1 MRRPSSV
8 GLADTFARKSAAVC
22 SHLGR
27 SAWDNF
33 YGDSFARSPAIAER
47 PARWRWRDGAVDG
60 ASAVQGYVVRLSAE
74 GRERLKALVRAGKSP
89 AQLLTRARILLK
101 TDVSRPAK
109 VGATARSRRRWTRA
123 SPMSLALG
131 NNSSGGVR
139 GDAEA
144 QIQSEL
150 RPTADFRRGGGGETD
165 RSDLLAGSRGLR
177 PLEPAPA
184 RRESRR
190 VEHRGE
196 SQRQHDR
203 SDSKKNVLKPHR
215 NRQWVIPPDANAGFV
230 AAMEDVLETYQKP
243 RDPDRPLVCLDET
256 SKQLIVE
263 TRAPIPAKPG
273 QPARHDYEYER
284 NGVANLFM
292 MFAPLEG
299 WRHVKVTDRHAA
311 VDYAQVLKELS
322 DLHFPDADKIVL
334 VQDNL
339 STHTTAS
346 LYAAFPAPEARR
358 LANRFEWHYTPK
370 HGSWLDMAESELA
383 VLTSQCLSRRIPD
396 KPTLEKEVTWQRH
409 RNKHLQGRLAIHNRK
424 RPGQAQEALSPIRM
438 TRATS
443 RWVDPPAAAA
453 NPARRSSRASWARPI
468 AASAKYRS
476 ARSSRESPGRSPWR
490 PAPTC
495 PYC

>member
-1 MRRPSSV
+1 MA
-8 GLADTFARKSAAVC
+8 GKEIAVK
-22 SHLGR
+22 R
-27 SAWDNF
+27 
-33 YGDSFARSPAIAER
+33 
-47 PARWRWRDGAVDG
+47 
-60 ASAVQGYVVRLSAE
+60 YVVRLSAE
-74 GRERLKALVRAGKSP
+74 ERERLKALVRAGKSP

-101 TDVSRPAK
+101 SDVSEAGEGWSDSAIAAALDTSINNVARTRQQLVEEGFEATLKRKYNPNSARPRIFD
-109 VGATARSRRRWTRA
+109 GA
-123 SPMSLALG
+123 
-131 NNSSGGVR
+131 
-139 GDAEA
+139 AEA
-144 QIQSEL
+144 KLIALTCS
-150 RPTADFRRGGGGETD
+150 
-165 RSDLLAGSRGLR
+165 
-177 PLEPAPA
+177 PAPEGFA
-184 RRESRR
+184 RWSLRLLEEKV
-190 VEHRGE
+190 VELNIVGE

-299 WRHVKVTDRHAA
+299 WRHVKVTDHHAA

-396 KPTLEKEVTWQRH
+396 KPTLEKEVAAWERH
-409 RNKHLQGRLAIHNRK
+409 RNKHHAKADWQFTTENARVKLKRLY
-424 RPGQAQEALSPIRM
+424 PQFE
-438 TRATS
+438 
-443 RWVDPPAAAA
+443 
-453 NPARRSSRASWARPI
+453 
-468 AASAKYRS
+468 
-476 ARSSRESPGRSPWR
+476 
-490 PAPTC
+490 
-495 PYC
+495 